1 MSRPKVRKPKDHIT
15 LTRKDLE
22 RYQLDQIQKAF
33 ILTAA
38 YLMDDFDYD
47 EARILDFWNGVVRY
61 ADAIDSK
68 LISLQ
73 TVTQII
79 EEHTGLKLGKW
90 E

>member
-1 MSRPKVRKPKDHIT
+1 MSVPRARKPKSTVT

-22 RYQLDQIQKAF
+22 RFQVDQIQKAF

-38 YLMDDFDYD
+38 YLMDDFNYD
-47 EARILDFWNGVVRY
+47 PEQLVDFWEGVVRY

-73 TVTQII
+73 KVTEII